1 MSTKDYDADALRK
14 SFQMI
19 GLDYAA
25 PSPTNP
31 RKSFPEN
38 EMNELVESI
47 KAHGLLQPILV
58 RLWPLSYPQPGP
70 LTTYEI
76 VAGERR
82 WRAARLAGLT
92 MIEAKCR
99 ELSDLEVLEIQII
112 ENLQRADLHPL
123 EEAEGYERIMA
134 THAYTVEQLGEK
146 IGKSRSYIFGRLK
159 LLALDDDARRL
170 FRSGLLNPSTALLV
184 ARVPTT
190 ALRAKAIKEITTPA
204 YNGDIPSVR
213 EAHRILKQRFML
225 KLADAPFPLGA
236 YNLIPTAGACIE
248 CPHRTGNAP
257 DLFDDI
263 DSPDVC
269 TDPDCFVA
277 KKIAHRDREAEM
289 AKATGVTVI
298 LGDEAK
304 KIAPNGTESYNT
316 IRGYTNLS
324 AKCYEDPERRTF
336 SEILGY
342 TPDAVLLEDTYKN
355 TLIQVLPN
363 NVIAEKLLAA
373 GVKMREEESAKGNAK
388 VEAKLALERATRQ
401 RMFEMLR
408 ENVEV
413 LASEGGGFAF
423 PVQAELFQALVLR
436 LWGRGDF
443 DLHARIANLWA
454 TSGKNNTERIER
466 FAATIPGMN
475 EVECWQLATDLLFC
489 SSTVVASE
497 WDLDRGGKQLIAFAS
512 RFDIDESET
521 RKFVQD
527 ELKAK
532 EKEAKP
538 AKKTAKKAKNQPAA
552 EAPHP
557 LKAAQAGELTAE
569 TTGPNFVFTSGA
581 AEFMKEPSDTRRFSV
596 TEAAQA
602 GEQNPESETPPA
614 DAGLEVM
621 VEKTSP
627 RFNQVRYVHPEN
639 ADLTWTGRGRQP
651 KWVTGWLASESN
663 TLEMLTPAE
672 EKPSSASVE
681 ANTKPSVENDR
692 STPDDLKVG
701 DCVKIRSTCKN
712 WRMASAEAVI
722 KTVIRPGVYQ
732 ATYGPMICDVA
743 ALVDTEIAEVFPAG
757 HAPSWAAKALSS
769 ASDEANAKPTPT
781 EPPFKKYQ
789 PSNSSEGEAFFDD
802 WCRRCTKDKAMSEG
816 LDPDQCDDDEKCEII
831 GDSMLYRLDS
841 PSYPSEW
848 RYDQAGDPVCT
859 AFAAVGDPPVTP
871 RCVAT
876 VDMFQEGSA

>member
-31 RKSFPEN
+31 RKSFPEG
-38 EMNELVESI
+38 EMNELVDSI

-112 ENLQRADLHPL
+112 ENLHRADLHPL

-190 ALRAKAIKEITTPA
+190 ALRAKAIKEITEPNH
-204 YNGDIPSVR
+204 NGDIFSVR
-213 EAHRILKQRFML
+213 QAHEFLKRRFML
-225 KLADAPFPLGA
+225 KLADAPFPTLDST
-236 YNLIPTAGACIE
+236 LIEAGSCE
-248 CPHRTGNAP
+248 SCPKRTGNAP

-269 TDPDCFVA
+269 TDPDCFVQ
-277 KKIAHRDREAEM
+277 KKIAYRDQQAEKVST
-289 AKATGVTVI
+289 AGGKVI
-298 LGDEAK
+298 IGDEAK
-304 KIAPNGTESYNT
+304 KLAPYGIEKYTDLK
-316 IRGYTNLS
+316 GYTQLD
-324 AKCYEDPERRTF
+324 KTCHDDPEKRTF
-336 SEILGY
+336 REIIGSV
-342 TPDAVLLEDTYKN
+342 AESVIIEDVRLN
-355 TLIQVLPN
+355 VMVPVIPN
-363 NVIAEKLLAA
+363 NILADKLLAA

-408 ENVEV
+408 ENVEG

-443 DLHARIANLWA
+443 DQHARIANLWA

-466 FAATIPGMN
+466 FAATIPAMN
-475 EVECWQLATDLLFC
+475 EVECWKLATDLLFS

-538 AKKTAKKAKNQPAA
+538 VKKTAKKAKNHPAA
-552 EAPHP
+552 EAPYP

-569 TTGPNFVFTSGA
+569 TTGPNVVFTSGA
-581 AEFMKEPSDTRRFSV
+581 AEFMKKPSDTRRFSV

-681 ANTKPSVENDR
+681 ANAKSDHPDHGFHVNDKIR
-692 STPDDLKVG
+692 IRTDANRDGISFTDCGRQGEITAIYFNGDIEVDLKDG
-701 DCVKIRSTCKN
+701 YRCLYH
-712 WRMASAEAVI
+712 A
-722 KTVIRPGVYQ
+722 
-732 ATYGPMICDVA
+732 CDLESVA
-743 ALVDTEIAEVFPAG
+743 A
-757 HAPSWAAKALSS
+757 
-769 ASDEANAKPTPT
+769 
-781 EPPFKKYQ
+781 
-789 PSNSSEGEAFFDD
+789 GEA
-802 WCRRCTKDKAMSEG
+802 RCD
-816 LDPDQCDDDEKCEII
+816 
-831 GDSMLYRLDS
+831 
-841 PSYPSEW
+841 
-848 RYDQAGDPVCT
+848 
-859 AFAAVGDPPVTP
+859 
-871 RCVAT
+871 AT

>member
-1 MSTKDYDADALRK
+1 MSTKDYNADALRK
-14 SFQMI
+14 SFEMI

-31 RKSFPEN
+31 RKSFPEG

-58 RLWPLSYPQPGP
+58 RMWPLSYPQPGL

-99 ELSDLEVLEIQII
+99 KLSDLEVLEIQII

-134 THAYTVEQLGEK
+134 THAYTVEQLGDK

-190 ALRAKAIKEITTPA
+190 ALRAKAIKEITEPN
-204 YNGDIPSVR
+204 YNGDILSVR
-213 EAHRILKQRFML
+213 RAHEVLKQRFML
-225 KLADAPFPLGA
+225 KLADAPFPIGNAALT
-236 YNLIPTAGACIE
+236 PAGSCE
-248 CPHRTGNAP
+248 VCPKRTGNVP

-269 TDPDCFVA
+269 TDPDCFVQ
-277 KKIAHRDREAEM
+277 KKIAYRDQQAEKVST
-289 AKATGVTVI
+289 AGGKVI
-298 LGDEAK
+298 IGDEAK
-304 KIAPNGTESYNT
+304 KLAPYGIEKYTDLK
-316 IRGYTNLS
+316 GYTQLD
-324 AKCYEDPERRTF
+324 KTCHDDPEKRTF
-336 SEILGY
+336 REILGDD
-342 TPDAVLLEDTYKN
+342 TEQVVIEDVRLN
-355 TLIQVLPN
+355 VMVPVIPN
-363 NVIAEKLLAA
+363 NVLADKLLAA

-408 ENVEV
+408 ENVALLV
-413 LASEGGGFAF
+413 DHHGGSAF
-423 PVQAELFQALVLR
+423 PVQAELFHALVLR

-466 FAATIPGMN
+466 FAATIPAMN

-512 RFDIDESET
+512 RFDIDEGET

-538 AKKTAKKAKNQPAA
+538 VKKTAKKAKNQPAA
-552 EAPHP
+552 EAPYP
-557 LKAAQAGELTAE
+557 LKAALAGELTAE
-569 TTGPNFVFTSGA
+569 TTGPNVIFTSGA

-602 GEQNPESETPPA
+602 GDQNPEGETPPA
-614 DAGLEVM
+614 DAGLIER
-621 VEKTSP
+621 VEKTSQ

-651 KWVTGWLASESN
+651 KWVTGWLASEGN

-672 EKPSSASVE
+672 EKQSSASVE
-681 ANTKPSVENDR
+681 ANAKPSVENDR

-781 EPPFKKYQ
+781 EPPFEKYQ

-848 RYDQAGDPVCT
+848 RYDQAGHPVCT